1 MIYLV
6 LGRSGTSPADGQI
19 ILYANFVNNIQMGS
33 NAQTLGIRPRLSVNR
48 SRECCKNRSG
58 RNKGNLLKGDEAMGN
73 SKRRTVISGVITL
86 AALTF

>member
-6 LGRSGTSPADGQI
+6 LGRPGTSPADGQI

-33 NAQTLGIRPRLSVNR
+33 NAQTLGIRPHLYVNR
-48 SRECCKNRSG
+48 SRKYCKNRSG